1 MVIKLQPFTVD
12 DIITVG
18 IAVNFMEEQG
28 TVECLTARSS
38 SHLLSF
44 NALHQVIKFIQF
56 SRHLYVFTLYS
67 FPVLVILFLRVLVCS
82 YMNLTQS

>member
-28 TVECLTARSS
+28 TV
-38 SHLLSF
+38 
-44 NALHQVIKFIQF
+44 
-56 SRHLYVFTLYS
+56 
-67 FPVLVILFLRVLVCS
+67 RVS
-82 YMNLTQS
+82 NG

>member
-28 TVECLTARSS
+28 TVRVSNGQIIF
-38 SHLLSF
+38 SF
-44 NALHQVIKFIQF
+44 TQF
-56 SRHLYVFTLYS
+56 
-67 FPVLVILFLRVLVCS
+67 
-82 YMNLTQS
+82 